1 MSNTT
6 LPRTIAHLADA
17 RLPGGMTDDLDPA
30 AGMPGAVGMPGDV
43 EPESATPARA
53 KADALAKADVQV
65 KADALATADAQVKA
79 EAPKLTLSATAVAAG
94 AMTATT
100 SAMIGSHLGALGTLA
115 GAAAGSV
122 IGAVLSATYS
132 FGLQRAHHAL
142 SGLHPPRIAVSRR
155 GPAARS
161 ASVTAAAA
169 PADINGAPA
178 APGETTT
185 SATRSDASLG
195 DTLRDPAGGTSG
207 SATLPGRRPG
217 ARGMKVI
224 AGVLATAA
232 LAFGATLLVITGFEK
247 VTGGSLAGVQGATTI
262 QHATRSAD
270 QGADQD
276 ATSDSAQQIQPA
288 EVAPTPET
296 PTATPTPAPSTTPS
310 ATPTPSAETP
320 APQAST
326 TPSPSA
332 SPASQQAG

>member
-6 LPRTIAHLADA
+6 LPRAIAHPADD
-17 RLPGGMTDDLDPA
+17 RLPGGMTDDLDPGAGIAGDAGTVERDA
-30 AGMPGAVGMPGDV
+30 ATA
-43 EPESATPARA
+43 AQA
-53 KADALAKADVQV
+53 KADAQA
-65 KADALATADAQVKA
+65 KA
-79 EAPKLTLSATAVAAG
+79 EAPKLALSATAVAAG

-122 IGAVLSATYS
+122 IGALLSATYS

-142 SGLHPPRIAVSRR
+142 SGLHPPRIASSLRGSATRR
-155 GPAARS
+155 AS
-161 ASVTAAAA
+161 ATAMTA
-169 PADINGAPA
+169 PVDINGAPP
-178 APGETTT
+178 APGDTST
-185 SATRSDASLG
+185 SATRSDASVGEPRPG
-195 DTLRDPAGGTSG
+195 DGAG
-207 SATLPGRRPG
+207 ATLLARRPG
-217 ARGMKVI
+217 PRGMKVI

-262 QHATRSAD
+262 QHTTRSAD
-270 QGADQD
+270 QGTDQD
-276 ATSDSAQQIQPA
+276 ATVGSTEPIQPA
-288 EVAPTPET
+288 EVAPTPEA
-296 PTATPTPAPSTTPS
+296 PTATPTPTPNTTPS

-332 SPASQQAG
+332 TPASQQAG